1 MRIGDVDAGWK
12 VAQATLGFE
21 RTSSGSGHRRKGGT
35 AADLVALAR
44 DTDVFFAAI
53 GLLALGLRAAGQA
66 LGWGFQLQQ
75 PLVIAALALR
85 PNGLFG
91 RAEVKKV

>member
-35 AADLVALAR
+35 ADDLVALAQH
-44 DTDVFFAAI
+44 
-53 GLLALGLRAAGQA
+53 LGLSSDPVTRQELADVYIRTRLHAAMVACRA
-66 LGWGFQLQQ
+66 L
-75 PLVIAALALR
+75 
-85 PNGLFG
+85 N
-91 RAEVKKV
+91 